1 MLKDINDIKDT
12 YNKIRQIES
21 KLHKVKTLHS
31 LGKLGIKET
40 KSELLSLEGE
50 LNVLI
55 KELPATERH
64 YYYYKRLY
72 GHPVK
77 PAGKVHRSAN
87 R

>member
-12 YNKIRQIES
+12 YNKIRQIEN

-31 LGKLGIKET
+31 LGKLDVKET
-40 KSELLSLEGE
+40 KSELRSLEGE
-50 LNVLI
+50 LKVLI

-64 YYYYKRLY
+64 YYFYKRLY

-77 PAGKVHRSAN
+77 PAGKVH
-87 R
+87 